1 MYDVIKHCVRVN
13 QSTFRRLEVRVPR
26 HRITCIYK
34 PMRSQCRTERGTP
47 DNATIPDPLSS
58 PLLGNTVTTPL
69 RGLLLER
76 STRSKL
82 NAAQECRGG
91 SCMCVVDKADILYEF
106 PYSTQVRRLM
116 PAAKPSTHLNGWK
129 AKSGRRS
136 GERNGL
142 HLVAVLGHV
151 PFTEAPIILWQHCA
165 GAAAHRM
172 GCTLAHR
179 V

>member
-1 MYDVIKHCVRVN
+1 MMLSNIVSA
-13 QSTFRRLEVRVPR
+13 STNPHSVAWRYESPAIASPVSTNPCDHSAV
-26 HRITCIYK
+26 
-34 PMRSQCRTERGTP
+34 QNVG
-47 DNATIPDPLSS
+47 PDPLSS